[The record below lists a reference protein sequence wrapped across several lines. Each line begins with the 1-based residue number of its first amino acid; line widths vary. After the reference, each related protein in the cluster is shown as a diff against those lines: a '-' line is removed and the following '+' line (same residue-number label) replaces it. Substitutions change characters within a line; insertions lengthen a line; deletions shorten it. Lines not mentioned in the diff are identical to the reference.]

1 MSVVHLQ
8 RGTSRSKHD
17 HELRSLAGGVHA
29 PRDERD
35 MNRPALAAHLDRLGV
50 PQLVMSLRRKAPL
63 WLTILT
69 YHRVARPDA
78 TSVLDDGVVD
88 VTPEL
93 LERQLA
99 FVGRWFQPVRM
110 DDLLAFVQ
118 GRGELPNNPVLVT
131 FDDGYRDNH
140 DVALPILMHRGI
152 RATFFIATDYVE
164 QRRLFW
170 WDRVAMAIKRS
181 LRDRIEID
189 YPRPTA
195 LPLEDGAQRQTAVR
209 RAQRIIKDTPGLD
222 LDCFIDQ
229 LERAAGVV
237 LGRDEE
243 RSMADETL
251 MTHAHAPGAAYARCR
266 AACDRAARI
275 AQSDRGRARRA
286 GACDFVSRRK
296 AGDAAYPAGRP
307 RSRLRTR
314 ILERNWREPGA
325 GVRPSGCPARLD
337 GPGARRPLLPH
348 GPRTSMDGVL
358 KVLRTRVV
366 VDVSELERLVPEW
379 RRLLQRAAH
388 AQPVL
393 TPLWLLA
400 WWREFGEADGR
411 SMRAVA
417 IEDGSELVGLVPLA
431 WRRTVHRVAI
441 PVRRLELFATG
452 ETETDEICSE
462 YVGAL
467 VARGKEDDVARATS
481 RAICDGVLGEWD
493 ELSMTAMSAE
503 DPLVPRLVGAL
514 RADGIAAHTEQSGEC
529 PYVPLP
535 RNWAEYLSALGSARR
550 YVVSRS
556 VRELDKWVGASNWE
570 MCRARTPAELLEG
583 KRVLRKLHAE
593 RWAAS
598 GRSGVFAS
606 ARFARFHDEVMPRL
620 LAGEDGISL
629 ELQWLQARGEP
640 IAAMYN
646 FVYAGK
652 VYFYQSGRRVDVPR
666 GVRPGIAMHA
676 IAIRASIEAG
686 RREYDFLGGASRYKR
701 DLALAIRPLVTLRAV
716 APSLRARA
724 VDAARALAE
733 RAIARVRAARVAE
746 AEQAVE

>member
-251 MTHAHAPGAAYARCR
+251 MTWEHVVAL
-266 AACDRAARI
+266 
-275 AQSDRGRARRA
+275 RRA
-286 GACDFVSRRK
+286 GMDVQSHTRTHRVLHTLDAAQLATELRGSRK
-296 AGDAAYPAGRP
+296 A
-307 RSRLRTR
+307 
-314 ILERNWREPGA
+314 I
-325 GVRPSGCPARLD
+325 
-337 GPGARRPLLPH
+337 
-348 GPRTSMDGVL
+348 
-358 KVLRTRVV
+358 
-366 VDVSELERLVPEW
+366 
-379 RRLLQRAAH
+379 
-388 AQPVL
+388 
-393 TPLWLLA
+393 
-400 WWREFGEADGR
+400 EA
-411 SMRAVA
+411 
-417 IEDGSELVGLVPLA
+417 
-431 WRRTVHRVAI
+431 
-441 PVRRLELFATG
+441 
-452 ETETDEICSE
+452 
-462 YVGAL
+462 
-467 VARGKEDDVARATS
+467 
-481 RAICDGVLGEWD
+481 VLGEPVRAISYPVGKPVTPHIRRAVREAGY
-493 ELSMTAMSAE
+493 ELGFSNGTGVNLVRAF
-503 DPLVPRLVGAL
+503 DPLDARRVSMGL
-514 RADGIAAHTEQSGEC
+514 
-529 PYVPLP
+529 
-535 RNWAEYLSALGSARR
+535 ALG
-550 YVVSRS
+550 
-556 VRELDKWVGASNWE
+556 DHFF
-570 MCRARTPAELLEG
+570 RTA
-583 KRVLRKLHAE
+583 
-593 RWAAS
+593 
-598 GRSGVFAS
+598 
-606 ARFARFHDEVMPRL
+606 
-620 LAGEDGISL
+620 
-629 ELQWLQARGEP
+629 
-640 IAAMYN
+640 
-646 FVYAGK
+646 
-652 VYFYQSGRRVDVPR
+652 
-666 GVRPGIAMHA
+666 
-676 IAIRASIEAG
+676 
-686 RREYDFLGGASRYKR
+686 
-701 DLALAIRPLVTLRAV
+701 LALPWMGY
-716 APSLRARA
+716 
-724 VDAARALAE
+724 
-733 RAIARVRAARVAE
+733 
-746 AEQAVE
+746 